1 MKKLGAVLLL
11 VGLIL
16 VAVGVVVMFV
26 IVPGMKQFPAD
37 VDTTRTYDGQLGVIL
52 DAENMAF
59 LTDLDVQL
67 SRHIKTEETS
77 DGVALVL
84 EEQQLATGDNVLTQ
98 LVKRYAIDRKTM
110 EFASDY
116 PTEWADK
123 EGFWE
128 REGLVIG
135 WPIDPEKRD
144 YTGWSDDYRETVTLK
159 FEGEVEHE
167 RSGRTVYY
175 YTASSEA
182 RPIAP
187 EAVAAMGLP
196 TELTQEQIG
205 ALVEGM
211 DINPMIA
218 RSLPLLMQQA
228 EWPDPVPLSYTY
240 EYSGEYWVDPVT
252 GVLIDT
258 HKIEARKVGFEQ
270 ALMDKLAEKIAALP
284 FDVDPEMVSEFLPVP
299 VFQLEYR
306 QSDQSVQDAAKDA
319 DDAANKID
327 LYGTKLPVGL
337 IVVGLLLTALGALKA
352 LKKEEAAA

>member
-116 PTEWADK
+116 PAEWADK

-211 DINPMIA
+211 ENVSPIVQ
-218 RSLPLLMQQA
+218 RGLPVIMQQA
-228 EWPDPVPLSYTY
+228 EWPDPVPLVYTY

-258 HKIEARKVGFEQ
+258 HKIEARKVSFPQ
-270 ALMDKLAEKIAALP
+270 DLMDGLIEKLAVLN
-284 FDVDPEMVSEFLPVP
+284 VGPEMVNDVLPVP
-299 VFQLEYR
+299 VFQLDYR

-352 LKKEEAAA
+352 LKREEAAA

>member
-11 VGLIL
+11 LGLVL
-16 VAVGVVVMFV
+16 VAAGVVLMFV

-37 VDTTRTYDGQLGVIL
+37 VDTTRTYDGHLGVFL
-52 DAENMAF
+52 DAQNMAF
-59 LTDLDVQL
+59 LSDLDVQL
-67 SRHIKTEETS
+67 SRHIKTEETT

-84 EEQQLATGDNVLTQ
+84 EEQQLAAGDTVLTQ

-110 EFASDY
+110 EFASEY

-144 YTGWSDDYRETVTLK
+144 YTGWSDDYRDTVTLK
-159 FEGEVEHE
+159 FEGEVEHA
-167 RSGRTVYY
+167 GRTVYY

-187 EAVAAMGLP
+187 EAVEAMGLP
-196 TELTQEQIG
+196 PALTQEQIG
-205 ALVEGM
+205 ALVEGL

-218 RSLPLLMQQA
+218 RALPLLMQQA
-228 EWPDPVPLSYTY
+228 EWPDPVPLVYTY
-240 EYSGEYWVDPVT
+240 EYQAEYWVDPVT

-270 ALMDKLAEKIAALP
+270 ALMESLAEKIAALP
-284 FDVDPEMVSEFLPVP
+284 FDVDPEMVSAFLPVP
-299 VFQLEYR
+299 VFQLEYN
-306 QSDQSVQDAAKDA
+306 QSEQSVQDAAKDA
-319 DDAANKID
+319 DDAANQID
-327 LYGTKLPVGL
+327 LFGTKIPVGL

-352 LKKEEAAA
+352 LKKGEAAA

>member
-1 MKKLGAVLLL
+1 MKKFSAVLLL
-11 VGLIL
+11 VGLVL
-16 VAVGVVVMFV
+16 VALGLALMFV

-37 VDTTRTYDGQLGVIL
+37 VDTVRTYDGHMDVLL
-52 DAENMAF
+52 DAQNMAF
-59 LTDLDVQL
+59 LSDLDVQL

-84 EEQQLATGDNVLTQ
+84 EEQQLAAGDQVLTQ
-98 LVKRYAIDRKTM
+98 LIKRYAIDRKTM

-123 EGFWE
+123 AGFWE
-128 REGLVIG
+128 RKGLVIG

-144 YTGWSDDYRETVTLK
+144 YAGWSDDYRDTVTLK

-167 RSGRTVYY
+167 RSGHTVYY
-175 YTASSEA
+175 YTAGNEA

-187 EAVAAMGLP
+187 EAVEAMGLP
-196 TELTQEQIG
+196 TALTQEEIG
-205 ALVEGM
+205 ALVEGLDM
-211 DINPMIA
+211 NPMIA

-228 EWPDPVPLSYTY
+228 EWPDPVPLVYTY
-240 EYSGEYWVDPVT
+240 EYTGEYWVDPVT

-258 HKIEARKVGFEQ
+258 HKIEARKVGFSQ
-270 ALMDKLAEKIAALP
+270 DLMESLAEKIAALP

-299 VFQLEYR
+299 VFQLEYN
-306 QSDQSVQDAAKDA
+306 QSDQSVQDAAADA
-319 DDAANKID
+319 DDAANQID

-337 IVVGLLLTALGALKA
+337 IVVGLLLTAIGAVKA
-352 LKKEEAAA
+352 MKKDEAAA